1 MADDATQE
9 TTQDVATPQVA
20 GRDAIADQL
29 RHGTAVVSNH
39 LERRLSR
46 IIELVVV
53 DTGTISRCL
62 DQRKNQIRFV
72 VVGHLLK
79 NLSHPLQTQSRID
92 VPVRQRRETPLSVAV
107 VLHEHQVVELD
118 EAVIVFEVDALITQ
132 FRLEVVVD
140 LRTRPTGSRRT
151 RCPKVIGFIHADD
164 PLGVHPH
171 HISPNLFSL
180 IVFSEDAH
188 HQMLGIN
195 AVHLRTQLPS
205 PLNRLLLEV
214 IPKGK
219 IAEHLEK
226 RVMPR
231 RTTHVLDVIG
241 ANALLTT
248 RGPRCWPLLLTKE
261 HRLKRQHPSNGEQHR
276 WILWNQRRTCHHL
289 VSPFL
294 VEAQERRTD
303 LSTRLGQ
310 RCCRRRRSG
319 GSHGKEGGSCGH
331 DRP

>member
-1 MADDATQE
+1 M
-9 TTQDVATPQVA
+9 
-20 GRDAIADQL
+20 
-29 RHGTAVVSNH
+29 
-39 LERRLSR
+39 
-46 IIELVVV
+46 VV

-92 VPVRQRRETPLSVAV
+92 VPVRQRREAPLSVAV

-118 EAVIVFEVDALITQ
+118 EAVIVFEVDALIPEL
-132 FRLEVVVD
+132 RLEVVID
-140 LRTRPTGSRRT
+140 LRTGSTGTRRT
-151 RCPKVIGFIHADD
+151 RCPKVVGLIHANN
-164 PLGVHPH
+164 PFGVHPH
-171 HISPNLFSL
+171 HIAPDLFSL
-180 IVFSEDAH
+180 VVFSKNADDQVFGVDAIDT
-188 HQMLGIN
+188 G
-195 AVHLRTQLPS
+195 TELPC

-231 RTTHVLDVIG
+231 RTTHVLDVVG

-248 RGPRCWPLLLTKE
+248 RRPRSWPLLLTKE

-276 WILWNQRRTCHHL
+276 WILWNQRGAWHHL

-303 LSTRLGQ
+303 LSTRAGQ

-319 GSHGKEGGSCGH
+319 GSHGKEGGSCRH